1 MEQVDKDL
9 WNGFSDALGKKGTIT
24 DIQPARGGARTFV
37 FQDDSGTWSLSIRP
51 RTCYILGIDIVGY
64 SRRSLDGQLLL
75 TTWLFSIIQSSITNL
90 RNMGWILGNQPSV
103 LIPTGDG
110 ALIVIDDTAHLGT
123 AAALIYHVQ
132 MWVEDI
138 NRNHMARGVSR
149 SFNAA
154 QQYPVTPIHC
164 RYVLAK
170 GETVPIAGLNG
181 ADNAVGPGLVTCA
194 RILAASKGAHF
205 LVHSDVMDDF
215 DAQGGV
221 DGVQRQG
228 DPWNWSQSLHC
239 ALMPEKS
246 VKSARLS
253 FHNLFGK
260 FKPVALLMNRGASKE
275 DALGAPWYNLG
286 SHDVSTIIDFRH
298 S

>member
-1 MEQVDKDL
+1 MEQVDEDL
-9 WNGFSDALGKKGTIT
+9 WKGFSDALGKKGTIT
-24 DIQPARGGARTFV
+24 SIQPAGGGTRTFGFSNDV
-37 FQDDSGTWSLSIRP
+37 DTWSLSIRS

-64 SRRSLDGQLLL
+64 SRRSLEGQLLL
-75 TTWLFSIIQSSITNL
+75 TTWLFSIIQSSINNL
-90 RNMGWILGNQPSV
+90 CSIHWIPGTQPSV

-110 ALIVIDDTAHLGT
+110 ALIVIDGTAYLGT
-123 AAALIYHVQ
+123 ATALIYHVQ

-154 QQYPVTPIHC
+154 QPYPVTPIHC

-170 GETVPIAGLNG
+170 GETVPIAGLND

-205 LVHSDVMDDF
+205 LVHSEVMDDF
-215 DAQGGV
+215 DAQWGI

-253 FHNLFGK
+253 FYNVFGK
-260 FKPVALLMNRGASKE
+260 FKPIALMMRKGASKE
-275 DALGAPWYNLG
+275 DAHGAPWYNLG
-286 SHDVSTIIDFRH
+286 SHDVSTIID
-298 S
+298 